1 MRRHVFS
8 PVLLNLPVGSLLA
21 AVCVPTRRTI
31 ARSYAFWLPLHFI
44 TYGAMPARHR
54 LVWVSFCSIGFATLL
69 SWCMSEGE
77 AGTDAGGDAVVATL
91 WWWVNQVT

>member
-1 MRRHVFS
+1 M
-8 PVLLNLPVGSLLA
+8 
-21 AVCVPTRRTI
+21 CVPTRRTI

-69 SWCMSEGE
+69 SWSISEGE
-77 AGTDAGGDAVVATL
+77 AATDAGGDAVVVGQPGHVAP
-91 WWWVNQVT
+91 QSSAQQRMDES